1 MKKVLI
7 AGKNSYI
14 GTSLENWLMRE
25 PTTYSVTTVDMK
37 GADWRAHSFAGY
49 DTVVHV
55 AGIAHV
61 AANERN
67 KDLYYAVNRD
77 LAIETAKK
85 AKEEGAKQFVFLSS
99 MSVYGDCRAHNGII
113 DASTVPAPADHYG
126 ISKLQAEQALRE
138 VESMEFPIAIVRPP
152 MVYGKGAPGNYPRL
166 SRLARLTPIF
176 PDIKNQRSMI
186 HIDNLCEFIKLLIG
200 NGDGGLFFPQ
210 NAEYVNTSELV
221 RAIAAVHGKRV
232 LLTDVFNPLIRLAL
246 GYCVVLRRVFNDLV
260 YDKAL
265 SEYDRG
271 SYQVWDMQ
279 GSLVITE
286 KR

>member
-7 AGKNSYI
+7 TGKHSYI

-25 PTTYSVTTVDMK
+25 PTGYSVTTIDMK
-37 GADWRAHSFAGY
+37 GAGWRAHSFAGY
-49 DTVVHV
+49 DAVVHV

-67 KDLYYAVNRD
+67 KGLYYAVNRD
-77 LAIETAKK
+77 LAIETAEK
-85 AKEEGAKQFVFLSS
+85 AKEAGAKQFIFLSS
-99 MSVYGDCRAHNGII
+99 MSVYGDCRAQNGVI
-113 DASTVPAPADHYG
+113 DSSTVPAPADHYG

-138 VESMEFPIAIVRPP
+138 LESMEFTIAIVRPP
-152 MVYGKGAPGNYPRL
+152 IVYGKGAPGNYPRL
-166 SRLARLTPIF
+166 SSLARLTPIF
-176 PDIKNQRSMI
+176 PDIKNRRSMI
-186 HIDNLCEFIKLLIG
+186 HIDNLCEFIKLLIC

-265 SEYDRG
+265 SEYDMG